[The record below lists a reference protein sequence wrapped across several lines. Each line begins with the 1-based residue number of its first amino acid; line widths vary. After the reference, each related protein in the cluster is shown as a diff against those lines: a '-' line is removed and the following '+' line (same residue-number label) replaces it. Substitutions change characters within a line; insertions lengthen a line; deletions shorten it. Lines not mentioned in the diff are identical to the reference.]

1 MKWAALYSQS
11 GSEICD
17 ISEQIGRYPDLVI
30 SDNVLGVPKTD
41 SRIGNSKKA
50 IYGQYKPLTKPQKEA
65 YYEVLK
71 DYDLITLHGWLNIV
85 PKSVCEKYVIYNG
98 HPGLIN
104 YYPELKGR
112 DPVDKVW
119 SRISDYLYVGSV
131 IHRVTPE
138 VDGGDIITF
147 KKNLSVNCVTLD
159 DTYNGLRQT
168 SLDSWVEFLKER
180 I

>member
-41 SRIGNSKKA
+41 SRIGNCKKV
-50 IYGQYKPLTKPQKEA
+50 IFGQYKPLTKTQKEA
-65 YYEVLK
+65 YYDVLK
-71 DYDLITLHGWLNIV
+71 GYDLITLHGWLNIV

-104 YYPELKGR
+104 YYSELKGR
-112 DPVDKVW
+112 DPQERTWDN
-119 SRISDYLYVGSV
+119 IATYMYIGSV
-131 IHRVTPE
+131 IHKVIPE
-138 VDGGDIITF
+138 VDCGDIITF
-147 KKNLSVNCVTLD
+147 KKNLSINCVTLD
-159 DTYNGLRQT
+159 DTYNELRKT
-168 SLDSWVEFLKER
+168 SLESWIEFLKER